1 MILNNQKG
9 SLILQSLIAMAIF
22 GAVIASIL
30 RLLQMQDNL
39 SVKTTEEFET
49 VYFINEVRNVLS
61 NPDACKVTFG
71 GKTARS
77 DRSTRK
83 ILQHLTEKNGSEYTF
98 PIFEKEQF
106 FKQTKS
112 YSLKIKDI
120 YLLQH
125 NEEVRVVA
133 GSTGLHFNIE
143 FVNKR
148 NNRVKIIERN
158 IKLFIAID
166 ENEKITSCYA
176 LRGLGLGKEISQE
189 ESQWIRKSDQSGH
202 FIQNN
207 KLQIGNK
214 KTEADLTIS
223 GEFKLIDDN
232 SPCTLDKNNSIK
244 YSDANSRF
252 EKCSGASR
260 KWLDIDKNTLD
271 ISRYKTLRVSLPLK
285 IANSKDKHKTCRL
298 RSRDSVTGFC
308 KLTRLEDGHWSL
320 THDNPQSKY
329 ATCEAICNN

>member
-1 MILNNQKG
+1 MIINNQKG

-22 GAVIASIL
+22 GGVIASIL

-61 NPDACKVTFG
+61 NPDACKATFA

-77 DRSTRK
+77 DRTTRK

-106 FKQTKS
+106 FKETKN

-125 NEEVRVVA
+125 DDEVRVAA

-143 FVNKR
+143 FINNR
-148 NNRVKIIERN
+148 NNRVKIIERK
-158 IKLFIAID
+158 IKLFVAID
-166 ENEKITSCYA
+166 ENEKITSCYS
-176 LRGLGLGKEISQE
+176 LRGLGLGKKITQE

-207 KLQIGNK
+207 KLLIGVQK
-214 KTEADLTIS
+214 AKAELTIA
-223 GEFKLIDDN
+223 GGFKLIDDN
-232 SPCTLDKNNSIK
+232 SPCTLEKNHSVKYNSK
-244 YSDANSRF
+244 SNRF

-260 KWLDIDKNTLD
+260 KWIDIDKNSLN
-271 ISRYKTLRVSLPLK
+271 ISRYKVLRVALPLK
-285 IANSKDKHKTCRL
+285 IANSHAKYKTCRL
-298 RSRDSVTGFC
+298 RTRDSVLGQC
-308 KLTRLEDGHWSL
+308 KLTRSEDGHWSL
-320 THDNPQSKY
+320 TQEIPGSKY
-329 ATCEAICNN
+329 GTCEAICNN